1 MARHRGWRPNH
12 IFWSTLP
19 GYCQCCSPLLC
30 RRERRIAVQWC
41 SWRASYLY
49 DMKSTCP
56 FAAQLRPGSSAG
68 EGTKPSACPFGGS
81 ASSSSSPSSAAA
93 AVTCPLGFG
102 VGTRLTAASFASSGL
117 PRMPLAVL
125 AGHPTLV
132 SVKGVVFD
140 VSDDEAY
147 QEAAGGALAGCAGHD
162 ASRLLALST
171 GGFVGGLNEGLEGL
185 RYEDHQ
191 RLEVYFLKVA
201 RARRAVAVLIDE
213 DYMCIFGTPVVISGD
228 ANYSPAT
235 ATLAPDV
242 NANMN
247 TTGKR
252 AASPAAEL
260 HASVEQG
267 DGEAVARVLS
277 QHQQHRRD
285 EQELGG
291 DDAEKGEARRR
302 DWLLLVDCACP
313 RTGMTPLLKA
323 VERGSEGS
331 VRALL
336 QAGADVRSRVS
347 VKVGAVRW
355 RRCPGSRQEIG
366 LRRRN
371 RRDDTTCVIERR
383 MTGGEG
389 A

>member
-1 MARHRGWRPNH
+1 MLVG
-12 IFWSTLP
+12 FV
-19 GYCQCCSPLLC
+19 
-30 RRERRIAVQWC
+30 E
-41 SWRASYLY
+41 
-49 DMKSTCP
+49 
-56 FAAQLRPGSSAG
+56 
-68 EGTKPSACPFGGS
+68 
-81 ASSSSSPSSAAA
+81 SAAA
-93 AVTCPLGFG
+93 A
-102 VGTRLTAASFASSGL
+102 AAAAFDTGCYICFHSHSGCWYCCQNQKHTSYFTFAFPTVFVLSSF
-117 PRMPLAVL
+117 P
-125 AGHPTLV
+125 H
-132 SVKGVVFD
+132 
-140 VSDDEAY
+140 
-147 QEAAGGALAGCAGHD
+147 
-162 ASRLLALST
+162 
-171 GGFVGGLNEGLEGL
+171 L
-185 RYEDHQ
+185 RS
-191 RLEVYFLKVA
+191 
-201 RARRAVAVLIDE
+201 
-213 DYMCIFGTPVVISGD
+213 IFGTPVVISGD

-267 DGEAVARVLS
+267 DGEAVARLLS

-291 DDAEKGEARRR
+291 DDAERGEARRR

-347 VKVGAVRW
+347 VKGVGCCCC
-355 RRCPGSRQEIG
+355 RRCCCCGW
-366 LRRRN
+366 
-371 RRDDTTCVIERR
+371 CC
-383 MTGGEG
+383 
-389 A
+389 